1 MQFGVA
7 GIGANGI
14 PRIKIDGGAFA
25 PKKLMTAVVSGQG
38 FESPRKM
45 GAMMVGASFLLGV
58 LNTILVLVVHIYYP
72 YLYSLAAIFGWAGMW
87 LLITGQPHVTA
98 DGSKAP
104 MWTRVGL
111 GAFFGIGVLAGVALC
126 IFNWEAMLIRR

>member
-1 MQFGVA
+1 MQLGLA
-7 GIGANGI
+7 GLGPGGI
-14 PRIKIDGGAFA
+14 PRIKVSGGAFA
-25 PKKLMTAVVSGQG
+25 PKHLMNAVISGQG

-58 LNTILVLVVHIYYP
+58 LNTILVLVVHLYYP

-87 LLITGQPHVTA
+87 LLITGQPHTTA

-111 GAFFGIGVLAGVALC
+111 GAFFGIGVLVGVALC
-126 IFNWEAMLIRR
+126 IFNWEAMLVR